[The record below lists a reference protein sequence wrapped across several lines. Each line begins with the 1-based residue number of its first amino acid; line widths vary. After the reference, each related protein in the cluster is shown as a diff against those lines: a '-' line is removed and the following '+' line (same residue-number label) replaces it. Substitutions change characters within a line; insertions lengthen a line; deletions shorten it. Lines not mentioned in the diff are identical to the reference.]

1 MINEVD
7 SDKNGLLEFE
17 EFIRIMA
24 KRMTWESM
32 AFEISEAFRFV
43 AFLLSMFML
52 HDLLLI
58 LTQVFADCGSKYL
71 NIYLLSL

>member
-17 EFIRIMA
+17 EFIQIMA

-32 AFEISEAFRFV
+32 AFEISEAFR
-43 AFLLSMFML
+43 
-52 HDLLLI
+52 
-58 LTQVFADCGSKYL
+58 
-71 NIYLLSL
+71 